1 MARAS
6 AIALALYAVAGGLTA
21 FLGWM
26 LDRPG
31 LTDWEGNGISIQP
44 NTTIAATLA
53 GLALL
58 LLLLP
63 RGRRRAVIL
72 PATVVAGIGAATWF
86 QYISGISL
94 GIDTLLMFDRTWG
107 RVGVLFP
114 GRMGPLGATCW
125 TLVGV
130 ALLCAAGAFGPR
142 ARTISPAVALLAVGI
157 SSLSLTGYL
166 FGASELYMVPTLTVV
181 ALQTAT
187 FIFAVALGVVLAMPD
202 LAPMRVVQ
210 ERSVAGVLVRRI
222 LPAVVIVPILV
233 GVARVMGERAGIFD
247 SAFGSAARTVV
258 EVVLLLAL
266 LAWTT
271 RTIRRQTAA
280 QQAAEARAREHAQ
293 RTTNILESVT
303 GGFVTVDPEWRYV
316 YVNAE
321 AERLLGHRGDELVGR
336 SMWDIFPEADSA
348 VASRELRRAAAARV
362 PVEFEDF
369 NLALGRWFRNRASPT
384 ADGGMSVYFEDITG
398 RKQDEASFRE
408 ADRRKNEFL
417 AVLAHELRNPLAPVR
432 NAAALLARTRPDDP
446 DLAQAADVVERQ
458 VALMGRLLD
467 DLLDVGR
474 IASDRLDLRR
484 QPTPLG
490 AAIKAAV
497 EMCAPLMEEM
507 DHRLTIRLPDEEAYL
522 DADPARLGQIFGNL
536 LNNACKYGGPNGR
549 LLLVAERLDSQ
560 AVVTVSDEGIGIPPE
575 QLATIFEMFAQVD
588 RSFDRPTSGLG
599 IGLHLVKRLVE
610 MHGGTVE
617 ARSEGPGTGSRFIV
631 RLPLL
636 NASAPLERPV
646 DAVPAPRGKGA
657 LRQRRILVVDDSVDS
672 AQTLARLLRLEG
684 HEPYTVHDGLEAVT
698 ATAQL
703 RPDVVLM
710 DLGLPSLSGFE
721 ACRRIR
727 REPWGESI
735 VIFALTG
742 WGQDADRRRTG
753 DAGFDHH
760 LVKPV
765 DLRVLMSLIERE
777 RTLT

>member
-1 MARAS
+1 MARAA
-6 AIALALYAVAGGLTA
+6 AIALAFYALAGGVVSL
-21 FLGWM
+21 LGWV
-26 LDRPG
+26 LDVPW
-31 LTDWEGNGISIQP
+31 LTDWDNDGISIQP
-44 NTTIAATLA
+44 NATIAAASA
-53 GLALL
+53 GASLLLYALSYRRAAIVPAAVVALIGATVLFEFATGWNLGIDALL
-58 LLLLP
+58 L
-63 RGRRRAVIL
+63 
-72 PATVVAGIGAATWF
+72 
-86 QYISGISL
+86 
-94 GIDTLLMFDRTWG
+94 FDRPWG

-114 GRMGPLGATCW
+114 GRMGPPGATCW
-125 TLVGV
+125 TMIGL
-130 ALLCAAGAFGPR
+130 ALLCASGLAGSRG
-142 ARTISPAVALLAVGI
+142 RTLAPLLALAAIGI
-157 SSLSLTGYL
+157 SSLSLIGYL
-166 FGASELYMVPTLTVV
+166 FGAGELYAMPALTVI
-181 ALQTAT
+181 ALQTST
-187 FIFAVALGVVLAMPD
+187 FVSAAALGLILAMPD
-202 LAPMRVVQ
+202 HEPMRLVQ
-210 ERSVAGVLVRRI
+210 EKSVAGVLVRRI
-222 LPAVVIVPILV
+222 LPAVVIVPIVV
-233 GVARVMGERAGIFD
+233 GVGRVMGERAGIFD

-258 EVVLLLAL
+258 EVVLLIAL

-280 QQAAEARAREHAQ
+280 QQAAEAAAREHAQ
-293 RTTNILESVT
+293 RTTHILESIT
-303 GGFVTVDPEWRYV
+303 GGFVTVDAEWRYV

-321 AERLLGHRGDELVGR
+321 AERLLGRSRDELIGR
-336 SMWDIFPEADSA
+336 SLWDLFPETEST
-348 VASRELRRAAAARV
+348 VATRELRRAAAARV
-362 PVEFEDF
+362 AVEFEDF

-384 ADGGMSVYFEDITG
+384 ADGGLSVYFEDITG
-398 RKQDEASFRE
+398 RKQDEASLRE

-484 QPTPLG
+484 QTTPLG

-497 EMCAPLMEEM
+497 EMCAPVMEEM
-507 DHRLTIRLPDEEAYL
+507 NHRLTVRLPDEEAYL

-549 LLLVAERLDSQ
+549 LLLVAERQGSQ

-575 QLATIFEMFAQVD
+575 QLATIFEMFAQID

-636 NASAPLERPV
+636 NSTAPLERPV
-646 DAVPAPRGKGA
+646 DGVAASRAKAAP
-657 LRQRRILVVDDSVDS
+657 RQRRILVVDDSVDS

>member
-1 MARAS
+1 MAQAS
-6 AIALALYAVAGGLTA
+6 AIALALYAFAGGLTS

-26 LDRPG
+26 LDFPR

-53 GLALL
+53 GVAVLL
-58 LLLLP
+58 LAS
-63 RGRRRAVIL
+63 GRRRAVIV
-72 PATVVAGIGAATWF
+72 PATIVALIGGATSL
-86 QYISGISL
+86 QYVSGLSF

-125 TLVGV
+125 TIVGA
-130 ALLCAAGAFGPR
+130 ALLCASGTFGPR
-142 ARTISPAVALLAVGI
+142 ARRMAPALALVAVGI
-157 SSLSLTGYL
+157 SSLSLIGYV
-166 FGASELYMVPTLTVV
+166 FRASQLYMVPTLTVV

-187 FIFAVALGVVLAMPD
+187 FIFTAALGIVVAMPD
-202 LAPMRVVQ
+202 LAPMRIVQ
-210 ERSVAGVLVRRI
+210 EPSVAGLLVRRI

-233 GVARVMGERAGIFD
+233 GVVRVLGERAGFYD

-258 EVVLLLAL
+258 EVALLLAL

-271 RTIRRQTAA
+271 RTIRRQTAEH
-280 QQAAEARAREHAQ
+280 QAAEARAREQAQ
-293 RTTNILESVT
+293 RVTSILESVT
-303 GGFVTVDPEWRYV
+303 GGFVTVDAEWRYV

-321 AERLLGHRGDELVGR
+321 AERLLGRRRDELVGR
-336 SMWDIFPEADSA
+336 PMWDVFPEAEST
-348 VASRELRRAAAARV
+348 VATRELRRAAAAREA
-362 PVEFEDF
+362 VEFEDF
-369 NLALGRWFRNRASPT
+369 NLPLGRWFRNRASPT
-384 ADGGMSVYFEDITG
+384 DDGGLSVYFEDITA
-398 RKQDEASFRE
+398 RKQDEASLRE

-484 QPTPLG
+484 QPTPLS

-497 EMCAPLMEEM
+497 EMCAPIMAEM
-507 DHRLTIRLPDEEAYL
+507 HHRLTIRMPDEEAYL

-549 LLLVAERLDSQ
+549 LLLVAERLGSQ

-617 ARSEGPGTGSRFIV
+617 AVSDGPGTGSRFIV

-636 NASAPLERPV
+636 TGPAPVET
-646 DAVPAPRGKGA
+646 VPASRAKVT
-657 LRQRRILVVDDSVDS
+657 LRQRRILIVDDNVDS

-684 HEPYTVHDGLEAVT
+684 HEAYTVHDGLEAVT

-710 DLGLPSLSGFE
+710 DLGLPSVSGFE

-727 REPWGESI
+727 REPWGEGI
-735 VIFALTG
+735 VIFAVTG

-765 DLRVLMSLIERE
+765 DPRVLMSLIDRE

>member
-6 AIALALYAVAGGLTA
+6 AIALALYAVAGGVTS

-26 LDRPG
+26 LDVPR
-31 LTDWEGNGISIQP
+31 LTDWEGTGISIQP
-44 NTTIAATLA
+44 NTTIAATSA
-53 GLALL
+53 GVALL
-58 LLLLP
+58 LLLAQ
-63 RGRRRAVIL
+63 GRSRA
-72 PATVVAGIGAATWF
+72 AAVAAGLVAIIGIATWF
-86 QYISGISL
+86 QYLSGVSL
-94 GIDTLLMFDRTWG
+94 GIDTLFMFDRTWG

-125 TLVGV
+125 TIVGS
-130 ALLCAAGAFGPR
+130 ALLCASGAFGPR
-142 ARTISPAVALLAVGI
+142 ARRVGPALALAAVGI
-157 SSLSLTGYL
+157 SGLSLIGYA
-166 FGASELYMVPTLTVV
+166 FTASEFYTVPTLTII

-187 FIFAVALGVVLAMPD
+187 FVFAAALGLVLAMPEF
-202 LAPMRVVQ
+202 APMRIVQ
-210 ERSVAGVLVRRI
+210 EQSVAGVLVRRI
-222 LPAVVIVPILV
+222 LPAVVIVPVLV
-233 GVARVMGERAGIFD
+233 GVARVTGERAGLYD
-247 SAFGSAARTVV
+247 GAFGSAARTVI

-266 LAWTT
+266 LAWTV

-280 QQAAEARAREHAQ
+280 QQAAEARAQEQAQ
-293 RTTNILESVT
+293 RVTNILESVT
-303 GGFVTVDPEWRYV
+303 GGFVTVDAEWRYV

-321 AERLLGHRGDELVGR
+321 AERLLGRPRDELLGR
-336 SMWDIFPEADSA
+336 SLWDVFPEAEST
-348 VASRELRRAAAARV
+348 VATRELRRAAAARAA
-362 PVEFEDF
+362 VEFEDF

-384 ADGGMSVYFEDITG
+384 ADGGLSVYFEDITA
-398 RKQDEASFRE
+398 RKQDEATLRE

-432 NAAALLARTRPDDP
+432 NAAALLTRTRPDDP
-446 DLAQAADVVERQ
+446 DLAQAADIVERQ
-458 VALMGRLLD
+458 VAHMGRLLD

-474 IASDRLDLRR
+474 IATDRLDLRR

-490 AAIKAAV
+490 AAIRAAV
-497 EMCAPLMEEM
+497 EMCAPIIEEM
-507 DHRLTIRLPDEEAYL
+507 NHRLTVRMPDDEVYL

-536 LNNACKYGGPNGR
+536 LNNACKYGGPNGH
-549 LLLVAERLDSQ
+549 LVLVAERQGSQ

-575 QLATIFEMFAQVD
+575 QLTSIFEMFAQVD

-617 ARSEGPGTGSRFIV
+617 AVSQGPGTGSRFIV
-631 RLPLL
+631 RLPVLKD
-636 NASAPLERPV
+636 ASLR
-646 DAVPAPRGKGA
+646 DRAVEPIGAPRAKA
-657 LRQRRILVVDDSVDS
+657 APRQRRVLIVDDNVDS

-698 ATAQL
+698 ATARL

-710 DLGLPSLSGFE
+710 DLGLPTLSGFD

-727 REPWGESI
+727 REPWGEGI

-765 DLRVLMSLIERE
+765 DPRVLMSLIERE

>member
-1 MARAS
+1 MARAA
-6 AIALALYAVAGGLTA
+6 AIALALYALAGGVLSL
-21 FLGWM
+21 LGWV
-26 LDRPG
+26 LDVPR
-31 LTDWEGNGISIQP
+31 LTDWQGNGVSIQP
-44 NTTIAATLA
+44 NTTIAVTLA
-53 GLALL
+53 GVAVLL
-58 LLLLP
+58 LAS
-63 RGRRRAVIL
+63 GRSRAVIA
-72 PATVVAGIGAATWF
+72 PATIVAVIGAATCF

-125 TLVGV
+125 TIIGA
-130 ALLCAAGAFGPR
+130 ALLCASGALGPR
-142 ARTISPAVALLAVGI
+142 ARRLAPALALLAAAL
-157 SSLSLTGYL
+157 SSLSLIGYV
-166 FGASELYMVPTLTVV
+166 FGAGEFYLVPTLTIV

-187 FIFAVALGVVLAMPD
+187 FIFAAALGLVLAMPD
-202 LAPMRVVQ
+202 LAPMRIMQ
-210 ERSVAGVLVRRI
+210 EPSVAGVLVRRI
-222 LPAVVIVPILV
+222 LPAAIIVPILV
-233 GVARVMGERAGIFD
+233 GVARVMGERAGLFD

-280 QQAAEARAREHAQ
+280 EQAAEAAAREHAQ
-293 RTTNILESVT
+293 RIANILESIT
-303 GGFVTVDPEWRYV
+303 GGFVTVDDEWRYV

-321 AERLLGHRGDELVGR
+321 AERLLGRRGDELVGR
-336 SMWDIFPEADSA
+336 SMWDVFPEVESA

-362 PVEFEDF
+362 AVEFEDF
-369 NLALGRWFRNRASPT
+369 NPALGRWFRNRASPT
-384 ADGGMSVYFEDITG
+384 ADGGLSVYFEDITG

-446 DLAQAADVVERQ
+446 DLAQAADLVERQ

-484 QPTPLG
+484 QTTPLG

-497 EMCAPLMEEM
+497 EMCAPIMEEM
-507 DHRLTIRLPDEEAYL
+507 NHRLTVRLPSEEAYL
-522 DADPARLGQIFGNL
+522 HADPARLGQIFGNL

-549 LLLVAERLDSQ
+549 LLLVAERQGSQ
-560 AVVTVSDEGIGIPPE
+560 AIVTVSDEGIGIPPE

-636 NASAPLERPV
+636 NSSAPLERPV
-646 DAVPAPRGKGA
+646 DGVPASRAKATP
-657 LRQRRILVVDDSVDS
+657 RQRRILVVDDSVDS

-727 REPWGESI
+727 REPWGEGI

-765 DLRVLMSLIERE
+765 KLDELERILSLAPAG
-777 RTLT
+777 